1 MAIRQIQDD
10 AAAIG
15 MPSRTESEGW
25 YVSRP
30 ATAHWIGKGNVSYL
44 VDNAT
49 GRVLQVVSRPDFSLS
64 SAVSA
69 IFREGVPMVV
79 SALLPVAGEFI
90 ATELGVSKFVG
101 TTIAQISFSL
111 AQGVPLDKALA
122 SAATNFVTTGVLNST
137 QAQNFLNQLSTDPAI
152 IKIINNAAK
161 ATLNTALSGGSLQ
174 QILTNTLYTVIGSV
188 TGQKIDSQII
198 GQAVATALLTGGDP
212 LAITKSIAM
221 SLANQS
227 NATASPTPTT
237 EPTTEPTTD
246 PTQTPTQEP
255 IATTDQATSLFQQIY
270 GRAPSPEELESVKTM
285 TAEQI
290 TKTLTDARD
299 AWLAATPTA
308 APTTEPTTSPT
319 DTPQTIEE
327 VKRRLEQDAA
337 TSAAAMLA
345 SSSQRVRF
353 IDALAERYSAQE
365 LPGVFK
371 AFENWLNVNPN
382 SQFTEANPV
391 DETSFRSYM
400 RAQGISDANID
411 YILEAAKTSTDAYVT
426 SQAGKAEAERAAR
439 EATARSREVLSRV
452 PASAI
457 PFTDSSG
464 KTVFFDTV
472 SQKYFD
478 SNGNETGRTL
488 ADEATKKAVELIAK
502 IQESSR
508 TPTIQD
514 GENIAVLI
522 RQEAGTER
530 INPDGTIKPVDPAE
544 ILKLFLT
551 SANSN
556 IISAMRLEGI
566 NDIGAILGSE
576 VIRNMG
582 TEVFKS
588 ELANELLRYPN
599 DPNLN
604 EAFQKTAGY
613 DWTETPQGR
622 AYTNLTNILP
632 GHEGRVI
639 EVKDSQGHVYYA
651 VPITSNLSP
660 SSQGGAYMAIYDPTT
675 GQTKYDANYNYNTIN
690 NFSNLSSTV
699 PVYDESGNFTGYK
712 PQNYVVVNVDPTT
725 GRALVIDE
733 KGNSKIVT
741 FTGTPPVA
749 GASVSVNN
757 QTNTVVTPT
766 APVVSPTTSTTETP
780 TSFPTEIPSPTPTI
794 DITTLPTTVP
804 SPTPSTVP
812 TSTTTPTTAP
822 TTLPTTAP
830 TVSPTISPTTTP
842 STSPS
847 PITVPTSSTSPTP
860 IISVSPS
867 VQPSVQPTT
876 SPTLIP
882 TVTTT
887 PTTTLSPTPTRVP
900 TPSASPSPITTVPTP
915 TSIFTAGPTAPS
927 STQTTS
933 PTTTVVPTEIPT
945 VEPTTSPT
953 PTKTPSPTPT
963 IGIQVPP
970 KASVKKRLPTITG
983 YGRSP
988 LEQAL
993 SAYRPPGEVEGESGL
1008 DRQNVWNEASLR
1020 LKDALGI

>member
-1 MAIRQIQDD
+1 
-10 AAAIG
+10 
-15 MPSRTESEGW
+15 
-25 YVSRP
+25 
-30 ATAHWIGKGNVSYL
+30 
-44 VDNAT
+44 
-49 GRVLQVVSRPDFSLS
+49 
-64 SAVSA
+64 
-69 IFREGVPMVV
+69 
-79 SALLPVAGEFI
+79 
-90 ATELGVSKFVG
+90 
-101 TTIAQISFSL
+101 
-111 AQGVPLDKALA
+111 
-122 SAATNFVTTGVLNST
+122 
-137 QAQNFLNQLSTDPAI
+137 
-152 IKIINNAAK
+152 
-161 ATLNTALSGGSLQ
+161 
-174 QILTNTLYTVIGSV
+174 
-188 TGQKIDSQII
+188 
-198 GQAVATALLTGGDP
+198 
-212 LAITKSIAM
+212 M

-237 EPTTEPTTD
+237 SPTTEPTTE

-255 IATTDQATSLFQQIY
+255 VATTDQATSLFQIIY
-270 GRAPSPEELESVKTM
+270 GRAPSPEELQSVKTM
-285 TAEQI
+285 TIEQVI
-290 TKTLTDARD
+290 KFLVDSRD
-299 AWLAATPTA
+299 ALLGPQPTTTPTTD
-308 APTTEPTTSPT
+308 PTASPT
-319 DTPQTIEE
+319 DTPLTIEE
-327 VKRRLEQDAA
+327 VKRRLEEEAA

-365 LPGVFK
+365 LPGVFR

-391 DETSFRSYM
+391 DEAAFRSYM

-411 YILEAAKTSTDAYVT
+411 YILQAAKTSTDAYVT

-439 EATARSREVLSRV
+439 EATTRSQEVLSRL

-464 KTVFFDTV
+464 RTVFFDTV
-472 SQKYFD
+472 TQKYFD

-488 ADEATKKAVELIAK
+488 ADEATKKAVELISK

-508 TPTIQD
+508 TPTIHD

-551 SANSN
+551 SSNEN

-576 VIRNMG
+576 VLRNMG

-613 DWTETPQGR
+613 DWTETPQGK

-632 GHEGRVI
+632 GNEGRIV
-639 EVKDSQGHVYYA
+639 EVRDAQGHIYYQ
-651 VPITSNLSP
+651 VPVTGNISAGSE
-660 SSQGGAYMAIYDPTT
+660 GGAFLAIYDPTT
-675 GQTKYDANYNYNTIN
+675 GQTKYDAQYNANTIN
-690 NFSNLSSTV
+690 NFANLSSTP
-699 PVYDESGNFTGYK
+699 PVFDENGNFTGYK

-733 KGNSKIVT
+733 NGNSKIVT
-741 FTGTPPVA
+741 FTGTPPVV
-749 GASVSVNN
+749 GGSVSVNN

-766 APVVSPTTSTTETP
+766 APVVSPTTTPTETP
-780 TSFPTEIPSPTPTI
+780 TSSPTEVPSPTPTI

-804 SPTPSTVP
+804 SPTPS
-812 TSTTTPTTAP
+812 SIPTTAP
-822 TTLPTTAP
+822 TTSPTVSPTTAPTTAP

-882 TVTTT
+882 TVTTR

-927 STQTTS
+927 PT
-933 PTTTVVPTEIPT
+933 PTTEPTPTVVPTEIPT
-945 VEPTTSPT
+945 VEPTSSPK

-970 KASVKKRLPTITG
+970 KTSVKKRLPTITG
-983 YGRSP
+983 IYRSP

-993 SAYRPPGEVEGESGL
+993 SAYRPPGEVEGESGI

-1020 LKDALGI
+1020 LKDALGL